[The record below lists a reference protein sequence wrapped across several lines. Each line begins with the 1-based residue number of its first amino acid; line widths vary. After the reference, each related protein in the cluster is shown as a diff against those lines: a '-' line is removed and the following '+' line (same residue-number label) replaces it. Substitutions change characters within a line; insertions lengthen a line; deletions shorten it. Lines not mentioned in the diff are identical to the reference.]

1 MIRKYLRSD
10 GQHFEVDAGTAADEA
25 MQKDGAFTLTS
36 EDGDPQP
43 VSFKEAETVA
53 EEPAAEE
60 KTPVE
65 AAAAKPAAKKAS
77 AKK

>member
-43 VSFKEAETVA
+43 VRFKEAETVA
-53 EEPAAEE
+53 EEPAAEDA
-60 KTPVE
+60 PVE

>member
-10 GQHFEVDAGTAADEA
+10 GQHFEVDAGAAADEA
-25 MQKDGAFTLTS
+25 MQKDGAFTLIS
-36 EDGDPQP
+36 EDGDPQS
-43 VSFKEAETVA
+43 VSLKEAETVV

-60 KTPVE
+60 DAPVE
-65 AAAAKPAAKKAS
+65 AAAAKPAGKKAS